1 LTQTEPPEPPLF
13 VANWQSEMVTTSAP
27 SNETAPPGPLPVFAV
42 SGYALSF
49 AFSPTPPFADD
60 NGGWAAAGVVLA
72 AGIWYGLIATAAAAA
87 LLAIRGAV
95 YSVEYFG

>member
-1 LTQTEPPEPPLF
+1 
-13 VANWQSEMVTTSAP
+13 
-27 SNETAPPGPLPVFAV
+27 VFAQ
-42 SGYALSF
+42 
-49 AFSPTPPFADD
+49 PFADD